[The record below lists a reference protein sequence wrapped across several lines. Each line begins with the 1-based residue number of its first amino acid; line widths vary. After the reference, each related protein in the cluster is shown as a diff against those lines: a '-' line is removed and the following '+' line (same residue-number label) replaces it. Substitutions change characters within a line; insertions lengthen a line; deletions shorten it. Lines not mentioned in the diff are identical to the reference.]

1 MKKIITIVLSVIVIS
16 NPLSGVVYSY
26 NNDINISKDITESKK
41 SNQVVNI
48 PDINLR
54 RALNRELHNFND
66 LEADITV
73 QQLKNIKSL
82 YLHRYTIRNLEGI
95 QYCINLEHLNIGGGK
110 MNDISQLASLKN
122 LKYLNLSNV
131 KINDIS
137 PLASLINLEDLLLC
151 YNNQISDIS
160 PLQNLINLNYLNLS
174 GNQISDISPLGNLTN
189 LTELG
194 LSENQISDI
203 SPLGN
208 LTNLTNLGLNNNEIS
223 NISSL
228 ENLTNLTYLGL
239 SNNKISNISSL
250 ENLTNLTDLGL
261 SNNKISNISSLKNL
275 INLESLNL
283 SYNQIG
289 DLRPLSN
296 IYQSIKKL
304 NMIKQTVDLG
314 TVEINNNQ
322 VTMNIPK
329 VYDID
334 GSLIAPYISDY
345 TWYKHEI
352 VGERIV
358 WRDVDREYT
367 FNVQFLSK
375 FNIQYYMTYSQ
386 KAIKIP
392 SDINSHWAKNTIKSF
407 ISKGYINGYQD
418 GSFKPNNDITRAEF
432 VKIANRVFGFTEKGT
447 VTFNDVR
454 SSDWFYNEIAIAQKA
469 GYINGKSGTTFAPN
483 DKITRQEVAVILTNI
498 MNNKDTVYDKINT
511 FADGHKTSEWA
522 KSSVEGAIEAGYLN
536 GNDKGL
542 LNPISNIT
550 RAEAVTML
558 SRVR

>member
-160 PLQNLINLNYLNLS
+160 PLQNLINLNYLDLS
-174 GNQISDISPLGNLTN
+174 G
-189 LTELG
+189 
-194 LSENQISDI
+194 NQISDI

-228 ENLTNLTYLGL
+228 ENLTNLTY
-239 SNNKISNISSL
+239 
-250 ENLTNLTDLGL
+250 LGL

-511 FADGHKTSEWA
+511 FADGYKTSSWA
-522 KSSVEGAIEAGYLN
+522 KSSVEGAIEAGYLR

-542 LNPISNIT
+542 LNPTGNIT

-558 SRVR
+558 SRVKK